1 MSGIVGY
8 AGNGNGAK
16 EILLDG
22 LRALEYRGY
31 DSAGIAMV
39 RKSKLIVRKES
50 GKLRALEA
58 KVTSSDFDG
67 PIGIGHTRWATHGA
81 PTRDNAHPHLSSDG
95 KIAVV
100 HNGIIEN
107 YRDLK
112 DELIRKNGIVFVS
125 ETDSEVIA
133 QLIGLNYKGDL
144 KEAVRK
150 TSLRLKGAYTIAVI
164 CADDPERIIAT
175 RKNAPLVA
183 GMCDEGAILASDIPA
198 LLKHTRDVYMIE
210 DGEIVIITN
219 KGVEI
224 YDEEHT
230 RINRM
235 RLRIKG
241 EVYPSG
247 KNGHEHFMYK
257 EIKEQPDS
265 IRELLV
271 SLVDRNGIL
280 KPGTLEFL
288 KNTIDRIENI
298 YIVGCGTAS
307 HAGLTGKSFIE
318 KFTKIK
324 CEACISSEFRYQ
336 EPILSENSL
345 CLFISQSGETGDTL
359 EALREAKRKGAIT
372 LSIINTV
379 YSSAARESDHAIF
392 MSSGPEIAVASTK
405 TYTAQITSLYL
416 IALNL
421 GFLRGTVKKAEAK
434 RLFDELSG
442 VPELI
447 EDVFKREDKIKE
459 LAKKH
464 YKKDKIFYS
473 GRGLDVATAY
483 EASLKLKEISYINS
497 YSIAAGELKYGA
509 IALITKDILFI
520 MLATQSKLIGKMLSS
535 MEEVKARQAQV
546 IAVVKDGDK
555 KVTEAADDVF
565 FIPDCPDDLSPIIS
579 AVAFQIFAYHVAK
592 LRGREIDQPR
602 NLAKAITVE

>member
-1 MSGIVGY
+1 MI
-8 AGNGNGAK
+8 
-16 EILLDG
+16 
-22 LRALEYRGY
+22 
-31 DSAGIAMV
+31 
-39 RKSKLIVRKES
+39 RKSKLLVRKES

-67 PIGIGHTRWATHGA
+67 SIGIGHTRWATHGA
-81 PTRDNAHPHLSSDG
+81 PTRENAHPHLSSDG
-95 KIAVV
+95 NIAIV

-112 DELIRKNGIVFVS
+112 NELIRKNNLVFVS

-144 KEAVRK
+144 EEAVRK
-150 TSLRLKGAYTIAVI
+150 TSLRLKGSYSIAVI

-183 GMCDEGAILASDIPA
+183 GICDEGTMLASDIPA
-198 LLKHTRDVYMIE
+198 LLRHTRDVYMIE

-235 RLRIKG
+235 RLHIKG
-241 EVYPSG
+241 DVSSSG
-247 KNGHEHFMYK
+247 KNRYEHFMYK

-265 IRELLV
+265 IRRILSGFINSSGV
-271 SLVDRNGIL
+271 L
-280 KPGTLEFL
+280 KPGVLEFL
-288 KNTIDRIENI
+288 KEAADRIENI
-298 YIVGCGTAS
+298 FIIGCGTAS
-307 HAGLTGKSFIE
+307 HAAMIGKTFIE
-318 KFTKIK
+318 KYARIK

-336 EPILSENSL
+336 DLIVSENSL

-359 EALREAKRKGAIT
+359 EALREVKRRGAIT
-372 LSIINTV
+372 LSIVNTA
-379 YSSAARESDHAIF
+379 YSSLARESEHVVF

-405 TYTAQITSLYL
+405 TYTAQITSLYVT
-416 IALNL
+416 ALYL
-421 GFLRGTVKKAEAK
+421 GLLRKTVKKAEAK
-434 RLFDELSG
+434 RLLGELSG
-442 VPELI
+442 VSKLI
-447 EDVFKREDKIKE
+447 EDVIKREDKIKE

-473 GRGLDVATAY
+473 GRGLDVATAH

-509 IALITKDILFI
+509 IALITKDILFV
-520 MLATQSKLIGKMLSS
+520 MLATQSKLLDKMLSS
-535 MEEVKARQAQV
+535 IEEVKARQAQV
-546 IAVVKDGDK
+546 VAVAKDSDK
-555 KVTEAADDVF
+555 IFTEAADDVF
-565 FIPDCPDDLSPIIS
+565 YIPDCPDDLSPVVS
-579 AVAFQIFAYHVAK
+579 VVAFQIFAYHIAK